1 MPRVLVID
9 DQAHVRATISIT
21 LQANGFEVVAVES
34 GRMGLRELKKSP
46 FDLAIVDIYMPEM
59 DGVKFIKALRGGA
72 PNLPVIAISGVFVGA
87 SERTVLDMLP
97 LAPDLSGV
105 TCLQKPFRSHQLL
118 LAVQQA
124 LAVAAQSL

>member
-9 DQAHVRATISIT
+9 DQAHVRATISVT
-21 LQANGFEVVAVES
+21 LQANGFEVVAVEG
-34 GRMGLRELKKSP
+34 GRMGLRELKKSS

-59 DGVKFIKALRGGA
+59 DGVKFIKALRVHA

-97 LAPDLSGV
+97 LAPDLYGV
-105 TCLQKPFRSHQLL
+105 TSLQKPFRSHQLL

-124 LAVAAQSL
+124 LAVAA